1 MLRKFLRK
9 MLREASQFF
18 NDEREAGKVI
28 FKTSATSFR
37 MCEMLKMK
45 SVIGKYWKKLNI
57 LRKEKYH
64 GNLRSTT
71 KNT

>member
-28 FKTSATSFR
+28 FKTQAENFTI
-37 MCEMLKMK
+37 CEMHKTE
-45 SVIGKYWKKLNI
+45 IGN
-57 LRKEKYH
+57 
-64 GNLRSTT
+64 GST
-71 KNT
+71 